1 MKSQPA
7 SITTTDC
14 QIYCFTLRTRLPA
27 DYRGRLITSRSQVQI
42 VHEHRPAKESADTLM
57 ESLRATGYSLPDA
70 VSDLIDNSIY
80 AGARN
85 IWLNFHWD
93 GAASCVTILDDGCGM
108 SEDSLVAAM
117 RVGSQSPIERRDPSD
132 LGRFGLGLKTASISQ
147 ARSLTVATNCAD
159 GRGVSIRRWDLD
171 HLIATGDWQ
180 LLRLPPD
187 NGGIHGLED
196 LQKLSH
202 GTLVVWGKLDRLVG
216 EVDVDDAPARGEFLG
231 SLRTLEEHLAMV
243 FHRYIAAR
251 RSRITVWLNGRQ
263 VERWDP
269 FLTDND
275 ATQNLGTE
283 TLGDREAPIT
293 VTSYVLPHHSRLS
306 TEAHRNAG
314 GPLGWN
320 AHQGFYVYRNRRLLV
335 AGDWLG
341 LGFQKEEHYKLARIQ
356 VDLPNSFDHEWD
368 IDVRKSRASPPLPL
382 QDHLRRIARVTRSRA
397 VEVYRHRGKTISR
410 SISGNPTF
418 VWNKRVT
425 GGKVSY
431 AVNREHPLV
440 RDALVS
446 DSIEPRQ
453 FRRILRLIE
462 EYVPVQ
468 LIWVDMAE
476 GDESQRQPF
485 ESVPDQEI
493 QEMIRALYMALISSG
508 LTHEQAVGRLGTAEI
523 IGNRF
528 EVLEAVLESLAEEQ
542 RVD

>member
-1 MKSQPA
+1 M
-7 SITTTDC
+7 TDS
-14 QIYCFTLRTRLPA
+14 F
-27 DYRGRLITSRSQVQI
+27 DI
-42 VHEHRPAKESADTLM
+42 VAPFADTLM

-80 AGARN
+80 AGAKN

-93 GAASCVTILDDGCGM
+93 GAASWVTILDDGCGM
-108 SEDSLVAAM
+108 SEESLQAAM
-117 RVGSQSPIERRDPSD
+117 RVGSQSPIESRDPSD

-147 ARSLTVATNCAD
+147 ARSLTVATNCSD
-159 GRGVSIRRWDLD
+159 GQGVNIRRWDLD
-171 HLIATGDWQ
+171 HLIATAEWQ
-180 LLRLPPD
+180 LLKMSPD
-187 NGGIHGLED
+187 QGCIHGLED
-196 LQKLSH
+196 LQKLNH
-202 GTLVVWGKLDRLVG
+202 GTLVVWEKLDRLVG
-216 EVDVDDAPARGEFLG
+216 ETGADDAPARGEFLG
-231 SLRTLEEHLAMV
+231 SMRTLEEHLAMV
-243 FHRYIAAR
+243 FHRYIAAQ
-251 RSRITVWLNGRQ
+251 RSRIAVWLNGRQ

-269 FLTDND
+269 FMTDND

-283 TLGDREAPIT
+283 NLGDPGAPIT

-306 TEAHRNAG
+306 TDAHRIAG

-341 LGFQKEEHYKLARIQ
+341 LGYQKEEHYKLARIQ
-356 VDLPNSFDHEWD
+356 VDLPNSFDQEWD
-368 IDVRKSRASPPLPL
+368 IDVRKSHASPPLPL

-410 SISGNPTF
+410 SVSGNPTF

-440 RDALVS
+440 RDALES
-446 DSIEPRQ
+446 DTIGRQ
-453 FRRILRLIE
+453 QFMRILRLVE
-462 EYVPVQ
+462 EYIPVQ
-468 LIWVDMAE
+468 QIWVDMAE

-493 QEMIRALYMALISSG
+493 QDMIRALYMSLISSG

-528 EVLEAVLESLAEEQ
+528 EVLEEVLASLAEEQ
-542 RVD
+542 RVE

>member
-1 MKSQPA
+1 MQAEGEAQSHHINKGFHPA
-7 SITTTDC
+7 
-14 QIYCFTLRTRLPA
+14 
-27 DYRGRLITSRSQVQI
+27 GVQVLSNSFDI
-42 VHEHRPAKESADTLM
+42 VEPRADTLM

-216 EVDVDDAPARGEFLG
+216 EVGVDDAPARGEFLG

-440 RDALVS
+440 QDALAS

-485 ESVPDQEI
+485 ESVPDPEI
-493 QEMIRALYMALISSG
+493 QEMIRALYVALISSG

-528 EVLEAVLESLAEEQ
+528 EVLEALLESLAEEQ